1 MKIASFHPQLDNFA
15 VIDVPP
21 LDDEISAMIDH
32 YKQSIWLLNYFFF
45 LEVVLI
51 RVIIN
56 KLFSRQIIGVVLVLR
71 CDSDSN
77 SSRQWVVLIEFIV
90 FF

>member
-1 MKIASFHPQLDNFA
+1 M
-15 VIDVPP
+15 
-21 LDDEISAMIDH
+21 
-32 YKQSIWLLNYFFF
+32 
-45 LEVVLI
+45 I

-90 FF
+90 LSTIHYCDFQICNSREFVKKPPLDENNDSQIIISHDDPIYSRPVL